1 MKQFLSFLHKEFIH
15 ILRDKVTML
24 ILIVMPIVL
33 IALLGY
39 AVVTEV
45 KTNRV
50 VVVDRMHTQ
59 RSQEIIEAL
68 KANRY
73 SSVVRVMDDQRGVN
87 LTNSAN
93 EEGISEILQK
103 GDADAALILDKNHG
117 AQIIC
122 DGSEPNQAQS
132 RATYIQ
138 QIISPIVISQFRTL
152 NPKVSTPNS
161 QSVVSHMLFNPQM
174 KSEYNFVPGI
184 IGMIIMLIC
193 ALMTSISIVKEKE
206 TGTMEI
212 LLASPLNPMT
222 IIFSKLVPYFLV
234 STVNLITILLLAKF
248 VFGIP
253 MAGSIWAFFLISM
266 VYVLVALALGLLIS
280 CLVNSQLA
288 AMLSSILLIIP
299 AVYLS
304 GMAFPIASMP
314 QILQWLTCIVPTR
327 WYIDAVWKILIQ
339 GVEFQ
344 YLLKDLIIL
353 CIMAVIFITISFK
366 SFKIRLE

>member
-1 MKQFLSFLHKEFIH
+1 
-15 ILRDKVTML
+15 ML
-24 ILIVMPIVL
+24 ILLVMPIVL

-50 VVVDRMHTQ
+50 VVVDRMHTE
-59 RSQEIIEAL
+59 RSENVIEAL

-73 SSVVRVMDDQRGVN
+73 SSVVGGQNDQNGV
-87 LTNSAN
+87 A
-93 EEGISEILQK
+93 EMLQR
-103 GDADAALILDKNHG
+103 GDADAILILDKNRG
-117 AQIIC
+117 AQIVC

-132 RATYIQ
+132 RANYIQ
-138 QIISPIVISQFRTL
+138 QIVSGSSGLSCLSGSSGL
-152 NPKVSTPNS
+152 NVQP
-161 QSVVSHMLFNPQM
+161 VVSHMLFNPQM

-184 IGMIIMLIC
+184 IGMIVMLIC
-193 ALMTSISIVKEKE
+193 ALMTSISIVREKE

-253 MAGSIWAFFLISM
+253 IAGSIWAFFLISM
-266 VYVLVALALGLLIS
+266 VYVFVSLALGLLIS
-280 CLVNSQLA
+280 CLVSSQLA
-288 AMLSSILLIIP
+288 AMLSSILFIIP

-314 QILQWLTCIVPTR
+314 KILQWLTCIVPTR

-339 GVEFQ
+339 GVEFR
-344 YLLKDLIIL
+344 YLMKDMIIL
-353 CIMAVIFITISFK
+353 CIMAVILITVSFK